1 MDLEMSQEGMPSLPP
16 RSDSPAVRP
25 RRPSRKNDRSDE
37 IAIIGM
43 AGMFPKARSVRDFWA
58 NICNR
63 VFAIEDVPQHRWNEE
78 DFFSPERL
86 KPDQVYSKWGAFLK
100 ATRFNPMD
108 WQMPPASLHSIDT
121 VQLLSLDIAWQALV
135 DSGYHH
141 KDCDRS
147 KFGVI
152 FAAAG
157 SHDVG
162 TDYCF
167 RTMMRHYL
175 PRATSLDKN
184 QQSQVLRE
192 IEATLPEWTEDTFAG
207 FLLNVISGRIANRM
221 NFGGVNFT
229 VDAACAASLAA
240 LDAAVGQLRLR
251 TADVMLLGAADVTN
265 NPFCYMSFAKT
276 HALSPKGVPRP
287 FDASADGI
295 ALGETV
301 AGLMLKR
308 LPDAERDGDK
318 IYAVIKGMGRSSDGR
333 NRSMTAPH
341 PPGQMLAM
349 QRAYEDAGV
358 TANSLTLIEAHGT
371 GTVVGDGSE
380 VTALTSAFKIDNYKP
395 KSVAIGSVK
404 SMIGHAK
411 TAAGVASLVKTALAL
426 KHRVLPP
433 TIGVETPNDKLNT
446 PDSPF
451 FVNTETRPWLRANPE
466 IPRRAGVSAFGFG
479 GTNFHVVLEEYDGP
493 NAVVAQDDFTPRGV
507 EVFYWQ
513 ADSQD
518 ELIAK
523 LASVRSRLADV
534 DLEDVQTSDFAE
546 LALAVWRDRS
556 PDSAPAAF
564 RLGLVAAT
572 IAELIEHLDQLTE
585 SFTTAVNRPGVHYSS
600 APAVDPTKVCF
611 LYPGQG
617 AQRLN
622 MLRELAIAFPES
634 RELADLA
641 NSTLRQEFPDSL
653 TRCIYPPTDF
663 EPGAVEAQQKA
674 LNSTRVAQPALAFV
688 ELFATDL
695 LRRFGVTPAIAAGH
709 SFGEYL
715 ALYAAGSLTAEDML
729 KVVGAR
735 GRLMAETAE
744 SCSGAMAAVLT
755 DAATTQ
761 SWIERHGLAVVIANY
776 NTPSQMVI
784 SGTVEEIERAVK
796 LAAEDGIGA
805 KRLAV
810 SGAFHS
816 SQMEEASRQFAKIL
830 KDIPFRAPGILVSS
844 NTTAQ
849 VYPAKPAAMRELLAR
864 HLVEPVRFVDQVS
877 QLVSAGVELF
887 VEVGPGKI
895 LTRMVEQ
902 NLSDKKIPILTLDG
916 GKGGVPQ
923 FAEMLAACLAF
934 GLPVNLSAWFAGREL
949 SERSI
954 ADYFDQLCKRQRI
967 GVTDWIL
974 TPGHARPA
982 KQGVTISEAIRHAI
996 EEEAAVVQNRLTRR
1010 DVDETRGLET
1020 AIDAG
1025 TVYEHELTDVDEI
1038 LADDLL
1044 ESDDA
1049 ALPFDEPVP
1058 VAEWSAADVE
1068 PRDRPRGFG
1077 FGKRLSAERHVA
1089 NGSLVTSSPASS
1101 AAMSVLNR
1109 EETMHSSN
1117 GHQDPVTNGN
1127 GAAPHG
1133 DRADKVLTIV
1143 SQFLEL
1149 QTAQQRMLDRLLT
1162 MHDQAAQHAPA
1173 TGMNG
1178 LAAVTYVEP
1187 TRPAAYV
1194 TAAPAAPAA
1203 RPEPTVSAVAR
1214 VKKAPPR
1221 PAPPAQRLSPKPVEA
1236 PAVERRVSA
1245 PAPAPAPVAKVAPAP
1260 APVKAPV
1267 PAAAP
1272 ASAPAGDVPSSEVFR
1287 QDLLQAVA
1295 ERTGYPVDA
1304 LDETLQLESGLGI
1317 DSIKTIEIFS
1327 KLKSYHSVFRVEGED
1342 EEELMGEF
1350 SRLKTLGD
1358 IVQFYDDRRSKKLA
1372 SGGGAASG
1380 PEVERHVLTA
1390 HDASGDSSKKKPSH

>member
-1 MDLEMSQEGMPSLPP
+1 MDLAMSQEGTPSLPP
-16 RSDSPAVRP
+16 RSASPDVRP
-25 RRPSRKNDRSDE
+25 RRPSRKHDRSDE

-100 ATRFNPMD
+100 AVRFNPMD

-240 LDAAVGQLRLR
+240 LDAAIGQLRLR

-276 HALSPKGVPRP
+276 HALSPKGIPRP

-380 VTALTSAFKIDNYKP
+380 VTALTSAFKTDDYKP

-433 TIGVETPNDKLNT
+433 TMGVEIPNDKLNT

-466 IPRRAGVSAFGFG
+466 TPRRAGVSAFGFG

-493 NAVVAQDDFTPRGV
+493 NAVVAQDDYTPRGV

-513 ADSQD
+513 ASSEGDLV
-518 ELIAK
+518 EK
-523 LASVRSRLADV
+523 LSNLRSHLANVDV
-534 DLEDVQTSDFAE
+534 EDFRTSDLAE
-546 LALAVWRDRS
+546 LALAVWHDRS
-556 PDSAPAAF
+556 TESASASC
-564 RLGLVAAT
+564 RLSIVAAT
-572 IAELIEHLDQLTE
+572 ITELIEHLDQLTE
-585 SFTTAVNRPGVHYSS
+585 SFETSVARSGVHYSN
-600 APAVDPTKVCF
+600 APAVDPGKVCF

-617 AQRLN
+617 AQRIN

-641 NSTLRQEFPDSL
+641 NTALRQEFPDSL

-663 EPGAVEAQQKA
+663 EPGAREAQQKV

-695 LRRFGVTPAIAAGH
+695 LKRFGVAPAIAAGH
-709 SFGEYL
+709 SFGEYV
-715 ALYAAGSLTAEDML
+715 ALYAAGSLTAEEML

-735 GRLMAETAE
+735 GRLMAEAAE
-744 SCSGAMAAVLT
+744 SNPGAMAAVLT

-761 SWIERHGLAVVIANY
+761 ALIDRHGLDVVIANY

-784 SGTVEEIERAVK
+784 SGKTEEIEKAIK
-796 LAAEDGIGA
+796 LAAEDGLGA

-816 SQMEEASRQFAKIL
+816 SRMEEAAKQFAKVL
-830 KDIPFRAPGILVSS
+830 KDVAIRAPGILVSS
-844 NTTAQ
+844 NTTAGA
-849 VYPAKPAAMRELLAR
+849 YPAKPAAMRELLAR
-864 HLVEPVRFVDQVS
+864 HLVEPVRFVEQVA
-877 QLVSAGVELF
+877 QLVSADVELF
-887 VEVGPGKI
+887 VEVGPGKV

-902 NLSDKKIPILTLDG
+902 NLADKTIPILTLDG
-916 GKGGVPQ
+916 GKGGIPQ
-923 FAEMLAACLAF
+923 FAETLAACLAF
-934 GLPVNLSAWFAGREL
+934 GLPVNLTAWFAGREL
-949 SERSI
+949 SEHSI
-954 ADYFDQLCKRQRI
+954 ADYFDQLGKRQRV

-982 KQGVTISEAIRHAI
+982 KQGVTISEAIRQAI

-1010 DVDETRGLET
+1010 DVDETSSIEPE
-1020 AIDAG
+1020 IDAVQIDE
-1025 TVYEHELTDVDEI
+1025 TELSVVEEFT
-1038 LADDLL
+1038 LDDSN
-1044 ESDDA
+1044 ETDDA
-1049 ALPFDEPVP
+1049 ELAFDEPEP
-1058 VAEWSAADVE
+1058 VTEWSPADVE

-1077 FGKRLSAERHVA
+1077 FGKRLSAPRHVA

-1109 EETMHSSN
+1109 EETMLSTN

-1127 GAAPHG
+1127 GTAPHG

-1162 MHDQAAQHAPA
+1162 MHDHAAQHAP
-1173 TGMNG
+1173 TNGMNG

-1187 TRPAAYV
+1187 VRPAAYV
-1194 TAAPAAPAA
+1194 AAAPAA

-1221 PAPPAQRLSPKPVEA
+1221 PAPPAQRVTPKPVEA
-1236 PAVERRVSA
+1236 PAIERRVSA
-1245 PAPAPAPVAKVAPAP
+1245 PAPAPAPTSIAKAAPAP
-1260 APVKAPV
+1260 APIKAP
-1267 PAAAP
+1267 AA
-1272 ASAPAGDVPSSEVFR
+1272 APAGDVPSSEVFR

-1327 KLKSYHSVFRVEGED
+1327 KLKGYHSVFRVEGED

-1358 IVQFYDDRRSKKLA
+1358 IVQFYEDRRSRKLA

-1380 PEVERHVLTA
+1380 PDVERHVLTA
-1390 HDASGDSSKKKPSH
+1390 TDASADSSKKKPSQGSI